1 MENGRVKT
9 QGSVDKLIQEN
20 ALEDDVVKSVLNSTN
35 PSSTN
40 LAGLSK
46 DKKEEPTPQHL
57 NAVSNLLA
65 AVATRGDKLT
75 EDIPRPDDPT
85 DKDKKTK
92 GKLIEEETKSE
103 GAVSAEV
110 YKAYLKFFGS
120 TTIYVCL
127 TLTFI
132 FGQGIY
138 ILQSWWLRNWSL
150 SEETRSNAFI
160 LAASNIASKFAFS
173 NIAKTANSI
182 QWFKPVVSTPISAY
196 VVSEE
201 HTPLFYISVYALIG
215 VCFAVVSSLRFLGFV
230 YGGLGASRQ
239 IFTVLL
245 DKMMGAKLRFFDA
258 TPVGRIMN
266 RFSKDLESVDQE
278 LAPFANGFIIT
289 TLACLVTIGVIC
301 AITPAFILFT
311 IIIAIVYSLVETLVG
326 VTTIRAY
333 GDERRFLVQNLSK
346 IDDNNRPFF
355 FVWVNNR
362 WLAFRTDM
370 IGSFIVFLASALA
383 VGYAAKIDSGLA
395 GISLSFAV
403 SFNQN
408 AIWVLRMYANVEIN
422 MNSVERIQEYIKDT
436 EQEPP
441 AEIPENEPAPS
452 WPQKGA
458 IEVKDLS
465 LRYASNL
472 PRVID
477 NISFNVKPSEKI
489 GVVGRTGAGKS
500 TIITS
505 FFRFVD
511 PDSGYIKID
520 DVDITSIGLRRLRK
534 SLTIIPQDPTLFNE
548 ST

>member
-1 MENGRVKT
+1 
-9 QGSVDKLIQEN
+9 
-20 ALEDDVVKSVLNSTN
+20 
-35 PSSTN
+35 
-40 LAGLSK
+40 
-46 DKKEEPTPQHL
+46 
-57 NAVSNLLA
+57 
-65 AVATRGDKLT
+65 
-75 EDIPRPDDPT
+75 
-85 DKDKKTK
+85 
-92 GKLIEEETKSE
+92 
-103 GAVSAEV
+103 
-110 YKAYLKFFGS
+110 
-120 TTIYVCL
+120 
-127 TLTFI
+127 
-132 FGQGIY
+132 
-138 ILQSWWLRNWSL
+138 
-150 SEETRSNAFI
+150 
-160 LAASNIASKFAFS
+160 
-173 NIAKTANSI
+173 
-182 QWFKPVVSTPISAY
+182 
-196 VVSEE
+196 
-201 HTPLFYISVYALIG
+201 
-215 VCFAVVSSLRFLGFV
+215 
-230 YGGLGASRQ
+230 
-239 IFTVLL
+239 
-245 DKMMGAKLRFFDA
+245 MMGAKLRFFDA

-278 LAPFANGFIIT
+278 LAPFADGFVVT

-301 AITPAFILFT
+301 AITPAFLLFT
-311 IIIAIVYSLVETLVG
+311 IFIAIVYSLVGVFYLNLSRDLKRFESITRSPIHQHFTETLVG

-408 AIWVLRMYANVEIN
+408 AIWVLRLYANVEIN

-477 NISFNVKPSEKI
+477 TISFNIKPSEKI

-520 DVDITSIGLRRLRK
+520 GVDITSIGLRRLRK
-534 SLTIIPQDPTLFNE
+534 SLTIIPQDPTLFNGTIRSNLDMYGE
-548 ST
+548 YADLQMFEALKRVNLISAAEYQQIIDGDGKFFNSAEQSTEENRNKFLDLDNPISENGGNLSQGERQLMCLARSLLKSPRVLMLDEATASIDYEADAMIQKTIREEFSSTTILTIAHRLKTIIDYDKILVLDAGKIKEFDHPYKLIVDKTSQFRDMCMDTGEFDDLVALAKQAFVDAKNK